1 MVTGWGRIGRA
12 GEDSGKGVGAGAR
25 NDPSLVCTYE

>member
-1 MVTGWGRIGRA
+1 VE
-12 GEDSGKGVGAGAR
+12 GEREEVEWVLRKGVGAEGR